1 MERSCRFTR
10 SFAGAAYA
18 RPVSDTAPTAE
29 NTDREVSMHA
39 RTLPT
44 TEHARVA
51 APPPRVPMTA
61 AAFRHLGGEVA
72 RLAGRLGAL
81 KRVLEAAQVVEPDG
95 RAVLG
100 TRVALRFADGEVER
114 FELVAP
120 AEADPAGGR
129 LSHESPVG
137 AAVLGRRPGDTFS
150 LVAPAGL
157 QVLMLLGV
165 AEA

>member
-72 RLAGRLGAL
+72 RLAGCLHAAQRAAEQPGAGVDGEVAVLAGRLGAL
-81 KRVLEAAQVVEPDG
+81 KRVLEAAQVV
-95 RAVLG
+95 
-100 TRVALRFADGEVER
+100 
-114 FELVAP
+114 
-120 AEADPAGGR
+120 
-129 LSHESPVG
+129 
-137 AAVLGRRPGDTFS
+137 
-150 LVAPAGL
+150 
-157 QVLMLLGV
+157 
-165 AEA
+165 